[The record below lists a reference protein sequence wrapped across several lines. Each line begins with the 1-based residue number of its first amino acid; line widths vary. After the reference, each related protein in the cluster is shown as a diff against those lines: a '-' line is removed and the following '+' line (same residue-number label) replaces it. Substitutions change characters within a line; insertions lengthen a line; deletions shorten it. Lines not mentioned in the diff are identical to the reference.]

1 MKHNITRR
9 YLKKNGGKFDF
20 SKYTMEEIK
29 SNMKNCKPS
38 PPKMWTKKNTKT
50 GQNAKCEQIIIPKI
64 IINEPSEEAIIPQP
78 ISIYESPNV
87 ISNERYD
94 YIKEKYGHMS
104 SWAIWSKQN
113 GKTKSGMEDISFFY
127 NPSKKTLETLN
138 PNIILVGLNISEKI
152 DRVFGNFHPDK
163 TKAQDYKTR
172 YALQDTMF
180 WGAYMTDIIKSFEE
194 KISGNLMKYLS
205 KNKRFEKEN
214 IEKFEQELVDIG
226 SHNPI
231 IIALGNDSYKILKRN
246 LPKNK
251 VYKVSH
257 YSAYITKEKLRTEF
271 EKLEKDIKE

>member
-194 KISGNLMKYLS
+194 KISGNLMKCL
-205 KNKRFEKEN
+205 F
-214 IEKFEQELVDIG
+214 LLTLTV
-226 SHNPI
+226 
-231 IIALGNDSYKILKRN
+231 
-246 LPKNK
+246 
-251 VYKVSH
+251 
-257 YSAYITKEKLRTEF
+257 
-271 EKLEKDIKE
+271 